1 MNVAVSDSTVSQ
13 RLDILAMNQFLA
25 AERLDGKAGGEV
37 AGGLAHFQARCWL
50 LQSCAILDSLQTRM
64 AIKCA

>member
-13 RLDILAMNQFLA
+13 QLDILAMNQFLA
-25 AERLDGKAGGEV
+25 AERIDGKAGGEV
-37 AGGLAHFQARCWL
+37 AHFQARCWL